1 MVPRARRRNRFLAV
15 AQAPRSGRAN
25 VPLYAMRIFP
35 QVRPMGIRRFAGWRC
50 GGFPWGGIEIRR
62 LAFMPR
68 QDAIFILGASGTGL
82 ALLRDAVKLGFD
94 AYVVDRHKGPA
105 FDSRYGRKILDASAD
120 LSRTRALLREVSAER
135 NCWLIASSDTWLEFV
150 QAHRPW
156 LEGLPVRILHPSA
169 RIVETCLSK
178 IEFARFCREQG
189 FPTPLTWFVGAEAR
203 PAGLELPL
211 ILRPTRKLERNRPE
225 RPPLPK
231 AREIRD
237 EAEVARWLDLYPEQ
251 EGAFLLSHS
260 LLGRDLVQLSV
271 PFVRTQRECTMYV
284 AEKIRPKPA
293 DCEVGIFVRIRPD
306 AQAAAL
312 AEQVITRLDYWGI
325 GEVEILR
332 DRASGEYFLIEINPR
347 PWSQY
352 SLSAWAGFHF
362 LGTLTGRGKRRR
374 GPPPTDGAW
383 IDVAGDIYY
392 FLFRRRT
399 RDGRVDPTFIDYLR
413 QLRSVRVLAHV
424 DLLDP
429 WPVLSATLRIGR
441 RILGRRAGFARRR
454 RGAPGGSRG
463 SV

>member
-1 MVPRARRRNRFLAV
+1 MSRT
-15 AQAPRSGRAN
+15 
-25 VPLYAMRIFP
+25 
-35 QVRPMGIRRFAGWRC
+35 
-50 GGFPWGGIEIRR
+50 
-62 LAFMPR
+62 
-68 QDAIFILGASGTGL
+68 DAIFILGASGTGL

-94 AYVVDRHKGPA
+94 AYVVDRQRGPA
-105 FDSRYGRKILDASAD
+105 FDSRHGRKILDASAD
-120 LSRTRALLREVSAER
+120 LSRTLALLREVSAAK
-135 NCWLIASSDTWLEFV
+135 NCWLIASSDRWLEFV
-150 QAHRPW
+150 QAHRQW

-169 RIVETCLSK
+169 RVVETCLSK
-178 IEFARFCREQG
+178 LEFARFCREQG

-211 ILRPTRKLERNRPE
+211 ILRPTRKLEGNRGE
-225 RPPLPK
+225 RQPLPK

-237 EAEVARWLDLYPEQ
+237 EAEVARWLDLYPEH
-251 EGAFLLSHS
+251 ERAFLLSHS

-271 PFVRTQRECTMYV
+271 PFVRTPLECTMYV

-312 AEQVITRLDYWGI
+312 AEQVVSRLDYWGI

-352 SLSAWAGFHF
+352 SLSAWAGCNF
-362 LGTLTGRGKRRR
+362 LGTLTGRGTRRNH
-374 GPPPTDGAW
+374 PLPSDGAW
-383 IDVAGDIYY
+383 LDVAGDIYY
-392 FLFRRRT
+392 FLYRRRAA
-399 RDGRVDPTFIDYLR
+399 DGRVEPTLLGYLK
-413 QLRSVRVLAHV
+413 QLRSVRVLAHL

-429 WPVLSATLRIGR
+429 WPVLAAVLRIAR
-441 RILGRRAGFARRR
+441 RMLGRRAGFLRRR
-454 RGAPGGSRG
+454 RAVEGGPRG